1 MSGFRVKIAYG
12 YCFIGR
18 TTKGFQNWR
27 SSPNYKKDIEQ
38 YKFNKYDLI
47 KPYICID
54 DETQIRFLKDS
65 DIVLELY
72 SAMIPMDKPLTVSEK
87 LKEEVRTAFNEMIN
101 NPEIHDVFRDV
112 NNWELSELIFNVS
125 Q

>member
-1 MSGFRVKIAYG
+1 MSSFRVKIAYG

-18 TTKGFQNWR
+18 KTEGFQKWR

-54 DETQIRFLKDS
+54 DEMQIRFLKDS

-72 SAMIPMDKPLTVSEK
+72 SAMIPMNKPLTVSET

-101 NPEIHDVFRDV
+101 NLEIHDVFRDI